1 MRLRPLAGV
10 VAVLASLPM
19 LGIAVS
25 PPPSHANVSISVSA
39 AESCIWYLENIPA
52 EINLESETKYKG
64 QPISISGTISAA
76 IGFSGNADVPDYSTQ
91 CSFFNSSLTTKKLSV
106 TLVGEE
112 FVARYNGTT
121 RDNSLSFGVD
131 ERPLVLETS
140 SGSANCP
147 QVEGLPAT
155 VRARWK
161 WGPTSNIN
169 TLERSF
175 DLVTYSSTPNVG
187 EKNHFLSGEAAKCAP
202 EVELSVEIRS
212 TQPGPPEG
220 AGLTYVF
227 EGPSLTFALNDN

>member
-1 MRLRPLAGV
+1 MHLRPLAGG
-10 VAVLASLPM
+10 AAILASFPL

-25 PPPSHANVSISVSA
+25 PPPSHANVSIVLSA
-39 AESCIWYLENIPA
+39 AESCVWYLENLPT
-52 EINLESETKYKG
+52 EINLEAETKYKG
-64 QPISISGTISAA
+64 QPISISGTISPA
-76 IGFSGNADVPDYSTQ
+76 IGFSGNAATPNYITQ
-91 CSFFNSSLTTKKLSV
+91 CSFFNSSLTTKKLTVS
-106 TLVGEE
+106 LVGTE
-112 FVARYNGTT
+112 FRATYNGE
-121 RDNSLSFGVD
+121 RDTSMGFGVD

-140 SGSANCP
+140 SGAANCP

-155 VRARWK
+155 VRASWE
-161 WGPTSNIN
+161 WGPVSNIN
-169 TLERSF
+169 DLVRSF

-220 AGLTYVF
+220 AGLTYLF